1 MEDLHFKGAE
11 EEIKI
16 VSFRKLI
23 LKEKGGKGTMVLKKS
38 VKSLVKRGGV
48 LRPSGL
54 PQVTVRCERM
64 NHTGLK
70 ASRPMGS

>member
-23 LKEKGGKGTMVLKKS
+23 LEEKGGKGTMVLKKS

-48 LRPSGL
+48 LRPSGY
-54 PQVTVRCERM
+54 PR
-64 NHTGLK
+64 
-70 ASRPMGS
+70 